1 MYMFYLVKIVLF
13 QAPDGRYLRPD
24 ITDNK
29 DATVTVHYTPEDVG
43 KYNAKIKYGGDP
55 IPGSTFEVNTRPSG
69 DASKCQITGRSMKF
83 RNFESSLSNLQ
94 RSTVKYINTEVIT
107 QRMMIC

>member
-1 MYMFYLVKIVLF
+1 MLILP

-55 IPGSTFEVNTRPSG
+55 IPGSPFEVNTRPSG
-69 DASKCQITGRSMKF
+69 DASKCQITGKGSSEMVWQCICMVKLH
-83 RNFESSLSNLQ
+83 NNTIYPKLIGEDES
-94 RSTVKYINTEVIT
+94 
-107 QRMMIC
+107 

>member
-1 MYMFYLVKIVLF
+1 MCNNSPVFNLWLHHVPNPYMIDSVT

-55 IPGSTFEVNTRPSG
+55 IPGSPFDVNTRPSG
-69 DASKCQITGRSMKF
+69 DASKCQITGMFLYHLGSRIF
-83 RNFESSLSNLQ
+83 
-94 RSTVKYINTEVIT
+94 
-107 QRMMIC
+107 